1 MSIVVF
7 GSFVVD
13 LTSRSAGLPLPGQT
27 LHGSSF
33 KYGAGGKGSNQ
44 AVAAHRAGADITLVT
59 KIGQDFFGQVA
70 MDFYQ
75 NEGMNTDYILRDNL
89 KETGI
94 ALIMVDE
101 ISAQNK
107 IVVVS
112 GACGNF
118 TAENIE
124 QCRGLI
130 EHASILLLQHEINQ
144 DALYK
149 VIEIADDAGVRI
161 VLNPAPA
168 APIPDEILKKIDL
181 ITPNETEAQTL
192 TGIQINDI
200 EDARRAASA
209 LLAKG
214 VHEVII
220 TLGSLGAYVTDGKQ
234 DWMIDSIKVDVVDT
248 TGAGDAFNGGLVT
261 ALDEG
266 KNLLD
271 AARFGNVV
279 GALSVTK
286 IGTAPSMPDRGQIRQ
301 LYKATYGLDI

>member
-1 MSIVVF
+1 MGIGVF

-27 LHGSSF
+27 LQGSSF

-44 AVAAHRAGADITLVT
+44 AVAAHRAGADIILVT
-59 KIGQDFFGQVA
+59 KIGKDFFGQVA

-75 NEGMNTDYILRDNL
+75 GEGMNTDYILRDEV
-89 KETGI
+89 KETGA

-101 ISAQNK
+101 SSAQNK

-112 GACGNF
+112 GACGNI
-118 TAENIE
+118 TAEDIE
-124 QCRGLI
+124 KCKDLI
-130 EHASILLLQHEINQ
+130 ENASILLLQHEINI

-149 VIEIADDAGVRI
+149 VIEVAYDAGVRI

-168 APIPDEILKKIDL
+168 APIPDEILKKIDV

-192 TGIQINDI
+192 TGIQINNE
-200 EDARRAASA
+200 EDARRAAKA
-209 LLAKG
+209 LLDKG
-214 VHEVII
+214 VREVII

-266 KNLLD
+266 KSLLN
-271 AARFGNVV
+271 AARFANVV

-286 IGTAPSMPDRGQIRQ
+286 KGTARSMPERKQIEQ
-301 LYKATYGLDI
+301 LYQETYGLES

>member
-1 MSIVVF
+1 M
-7 GSFVVD
+7 
-13 LTSRSAGLPLPGQT
+13 
-27 LHGSSF
+27 
-33 KYGAGGKGSNQ
+33 
-44 AVAAHRAGADITLVT
+44 
-59 KIGQDFFGQVA
+59 
-70 MDFYQ
+70 
-75 NEGMNTDYILRDNL
+75 
-89 KETGI
+89 
-94 ALIMVDE
+94 
-101 ISAQNK
+101 
-107 IVVVS
+107 
-112 GACGNF
+112 
-118 TAENIE
+118 
-124 QCRGLI
+124 
-130 EHASILLLQHEINQ
+130 LQHEINQ

-192 TGIQINDI
+192 TGVQINDI
-200 EDARRAASA
+200 EDARRAASV

-301 LYKATYGLDI
+301 LYMATYGLDI